1 MDPNATLADII
12 ADHGVWAN
20 PSTPD
25 WIASVSA
32 ETVIEHAEAL
42 SEWTARG
49 GFPPADPF
57 WRMTVDDIVT
67 EISEFYADLNACYA
81 A

>member
-20 PSTPD
+20 PSTPE
-25 WIASVSA
+25 WTATISA
-32 ETVIEHAEAL
+32 KIVIEHAEAL
-42 SEWTARG
+42 RGWVARG
-49 GFPPADPF
+49 GFPPADAN
-57 WRMTVDDIVT
+57 WRLTVDDILT
-67 EISEFYADLNACYA
+67 EISEYYADPNACYA